1 MNSKEIIM
9 SSKAPKAIG
18 PYAHA
23 NRAGNMVFISGQI
36 PVTAEGE
43 VVEGIEAQAKQ
54 CLENVKSI
62 IEEAGGSLDNIV
74 KTTIF
79 LTDLGNF
86 AQVNEVYA
94 SYFTEKYPARTTV
107 EISKLPL
114 GVGIE
119 IEAIAVL

>member
-1 MNSKEIIM
+1 MKEVIM

-18 PYAHA
+18 PYSHA
-23 NRAGNMVFISGQI
+23 NKVGNMVFISGQI
-36 PVTAEGE
+36 PLNTEG
-43 VVEGIEAQAKQ
+43 VVAEGIEAQAKQ
-54 CLENVKSI
+54 CLENVKAI
-62 IEEAGGSLDNIV
+62 VEEAGGTLDNIV

-86 AQVNEVYA
+86 TAVNEVYA
-94 SYFTEKYPARTTV
+94 SYFTENHPARTTV

>member
-1 MNSKEIIM
+1 MKEVIM

-18 PYAHA
+18 PYSHA
-23 NRAGNMVFISGQI
+23 NKVGNMVFISGQI
-36 PVTAEGE
+36 PLTADGTI
-43 VVEGIEAQAKQ
+43 VEGVEAQARQ

-62 IEEAGGSLDNIV
+62 VEEAGGTLENVV
-74 KTTIF
+74 KTTIY

-94 SYFTEKYPARTTV
+94 SFFTKNHPARTTI

>member
-1 MNSKEIIM
+1 MKEIIM

-18 PYAHA
+18 PYSHA
-23 NRAGNMVFISGQI
+23 NKVGNMVFISGQI
-36 PVTAEGE
+36 PLNTEG
-43 VVEGIEAQAKQ
+43 VVAEGIEAQAKQ
-54 CLENVKSI
+54 CLENVKAI
-62 IEEAGGSLDNIV
+62 VEEAGGTLGNIV

-86 AQVNEVYA
+86 TQVNEVYA
-94 SYFTEKYPARTTV
+94 SYFTENHPARTTV

>member
-1 MNSKEIIM
+1 MKEIIM

-23 NRAGNMVFISGQI
+23 NKAGNMVFISGQV
-36 PVTAEGE
+36 PLTADGTVIDES
-43 VVEGIEAQAKQ
+43 IEAQTKQ
-54 CLENVKSI
+54 CLENVKAI
-62 IEEAGGSLDNIV
+62 VEEAGGTLGNIV

-79 LTDLGNF
+79 VTDLGNF
-86 AQVNEVYA
+86 ARVNEVYA
-94 SYFTEKYPARTTV
+94 TFFTENHPARTTV

>member
-1 MNSKEIIM
+1 MKEVIM

-18 PYAHA
+18 PYSHA
-23 NRAGNMVFISGQI
+23 NKVGNMVFISGQI
-36 PVTAEGE
+36 PLTADGT
-43 VVEGIEAQAKQ
+43 VVEGVEEQTKQ
-54 CLENVKSI
+54 CLENIKAIV
-62 IEEAGGSLDNIV
+62 EEAGGTLSNIV

-86 AQVNEVYA
+86 TKVNEVYG
-94 SYFTEKYPARTTV
+94 SYFTENHPARTTI

>member
-1 MNSKEIIM
+1 MKEIIM

-18 PYAHA
+18 PYSHA
-23 NRAGNMVFISGQI
+23 NKVGNMVFISGQI
-36 PVTAEGE
+36 TLTADGT
-43 VVEGIEAQAKQ
+43 VVEGVEEQARQ
-54 CLENVKSI
+54 CLENVKAI
-62 IEEAGGSLDNIV
+62 VEEAGGTLGNIV

-86 AQVNEVYA
+86 TKVNEVYA
-94 SYFTEKYPARTTV
+94 TYFTENHPARTTV

>member
-1 MNSKEIIM
+1 MKEIIM

-18 PYAHA
+18 PYSHA
-23 NRAGNMVFISGQI
+23 NKAGNMVFISGQI
-36 PVTAEGE
+36 PLTADGTLIDES
-43 VVEGIEAQAKQ
+43 IEAQAKQ
-54 CLENVKSI
+54 CLENLKSI
-62 IEEAGGSLDNIV
+62 VEEAGGTLENIV

-86 AQVNEVYA
+86 AKVNEVYA
-94 SYFTEKYPARTTV
+94 SVFTQNHPARTTV
-107 EISKLPL
+107 EISKLPM

>member
-1 MNSKEIIM
+1 MKEIIM

-18 PYAHA
+18 PYSHA
-23 NRAGNMVFISGQI
+23 NKAGNMVFISGQI
-36 PVTAEGE
+36 PLTADGTLIDES
-43 VVEGIEAQAKQ
+43 IEAQAKQ
-54 CLENVKSI
+54 CLENLKSI
-62 IEEAGGSLDNIV
+62 VEEAGGTLGNIV

-79 LTDLGNF
+79 VTDLGNF
-86 AQVNEVYA
+86 AKVNEVYA
-94 SYFTEKYPARTTV
+94 TFFTENHPARTTV

>member
-1 MNSKEIIM
+1 MKEIIM

-18 PYAHA
+18 PYSHA
-23 NRAGNMVFISGQI
+23 NKAGNMVFISGQI
-36 PVTAEGE
+36 PLTADGT
-43 VVEGIEAQAKQ
+43 VVEGVEEQARQ
-54 CLENVKSI
+54 CLENLKAIV
-62 IEEAGGSLDNIV
+62 EEAGGTLGNIV

-86 AQVNEVYA
+86 TKVNEVYA
-94 SYFTEKYPARTTV
+94 TYFTENHPARTTV

>member
-1 MNSKEIIM
+1 MKEVIM

-18 PYAHA
+18 PYSHA
-23 NRAGNMVFISGQI
+23 NKAGNMVFISGQI
-36 PVTAEGE
+36 PLTADGTLIDES
-43 VVEGIEAQAKQ
+43 IEAQAKQ

-62 IEEAGGSLDNIV
+62 IEEAGGTLENIV

-79 LTDLGNF
+79 VTDLGNF
-86 AQVNEVYA
+86 AKVNEVYA
-94 SYFTEKYPARTTV
+94 TFFTQNHPARTTV

>member
-1 MNSKEIIM
+1 MKEVIM

-18 PYAHA
+18 PYSHA
-23 NRAGNMVFISGQI
+23 NKVGNMVFISGQI
-36 PVTAEGE
+36 PLNTEG
-43 VVEGIEAQAKQ
+43 VVAEGIEAQAKQ
-54 CLENVKSI
+54 CLENIKAIV
-62 IEEAGGSLDNIV
+62 EEAGGTLGNIV

-86 AQVNEVYA
+86 TTVNEVYA
-94 SYFTEKYPARTTV
+94 SYFTEDHPARTTV

>member
-1 MNSKEIIM
+1 MKEVIM

-18 PYAHA
+18 PYSHA
-23 NRAGNMVFISGQI
+23 NKAGNMVFISGQI
-36 PVTAEGE
+36 PLTADGTIIDES
-43 VVEGIEAQAKQ
+43 IEAQAKQ

-62 IEEAGGSLDNIV
+62 VEEAGGTLSNIV

-79 LTDLGNF
+79 VTDLGNF
-86 AQVNEVYA
+86 AKVNEVYA
-94 SYFTEKYPARTTV
+94 TYFTQNHPARTTV

>member
-1 MNSKEIIM
+1 MKEVIM

-18 PYAHA
+18 PYSHA
-23 NRAGNMVFISGQI
+23 NKAGNMVFISGQI
-36 PVTAEGE
+36 PLTADGT
-43 VVEGIEAQAKQ
+43 VVEGVEEQAKQ
-54 CLENVKSI
+54 CLENVKAI
-62 IEEAGGSLDNIV
+62 IEEAGGTLGNIV

-86 AQVNEVYA
+86 TKVNEVYGT
-94 SYFTEKYPARTTV
+94 YFTENHPARTTV

>member
-1 MNSKEIIM
+1 MKEITM

-18 PYAHA
+18 PYSHA
-23 NRAGNMVFISGQI
+23 NKAGNMVFISGQV
-36 PVTAEGE
+36 PLTADGTVIDES
-43 VVEGIEAQAKQ
+43 IEAQTKQ
-54 CLENVKSI
+54 CLENVKAI
-62 IEEAGGSLDNIV
+62 VEEAGGTLGNIV

-79 LTDLGNF
+79 VTDLGNF
-86 AQVNEVYA
+86 ARVNEVYA
-94 SYFTEKYPARTTV
+94 TFFTENHPARTTV

>member
-1 MNSKEIIM
+1 MKEIIM

-18 PYAHA
+18 PYSHA
-23 NRAGNMVFISGQI
+23 NKAGNMVFISGQI
-36 PVTAEGE
+36 PLNTEG
-43 VVEGIEAQAKQ
+43 VVAEGIEAQAKQ
-54 CLENVKSI
+54 CLENVKAI
-62 IEEAGGSLDNIV
+62 VEEAGGTLGNIV

-86 AQVNEVYA
+86 TQVNEVYGT
-94 SYFTEKYPARTTV
+94 YFKENHPARTTV